1 MNDKLI
7 IGLLAVTLVMTGVNT
22 YLISSK
28 EGPTPNLKPENGQQ
42 KQSTPSAGVNNDM
55 NNNSR
60 TISTTTTPTNN
71 NTPGTSINNM
81 SGDVAKTSVTFE
93 KMVHEF
99 GNVVSTSENKY
110 NFKFTNSGDAPLI
123 ISSAKGSCGCT
134 VPSYPKGP
142 IAPGESG
149 EIEVIYKP
157 KGQSGPQTK
166 TVTIT
171 ANTDPANTL
180 LTIKANVSEG

>member
-1 MNDKLI
+1 MNDKLV
-7 IGLLAVTLVMTGVNT
+7 IGLLAATLIMTGVNT
-22 YLISSK
+22 YLISSQ
-28 EGPTPNLKPENGQQ
+28 EGPTPNLKPEDGQT
-42 KQSTPSAGVNNDM
+42 KQSTPASGVNNEM
-55 NNNSR
+55 NNQSK
-60 TISTTTTPTNN
+60 TISTTTNPND

-123 ISSAKGSCGCT
+123 ISSARGSCGCT
-134 VPSYPKGP
+134 VPSYPEGP

-149 EIEVIYKP
+149 VIEVIYKP